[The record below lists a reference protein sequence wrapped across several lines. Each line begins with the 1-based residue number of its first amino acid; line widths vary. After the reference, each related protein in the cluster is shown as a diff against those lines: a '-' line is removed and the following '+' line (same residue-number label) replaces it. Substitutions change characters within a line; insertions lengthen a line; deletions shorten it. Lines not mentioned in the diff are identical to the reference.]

1 MTPHAIVST
10 LLEMNEEKGRVFL
23 QSQIPLLSGMALER
37 LVYYL
42 KREADRQWVT
52 DVNLS
57 FTLSGYLLLIGNV
70 THNKYYFAIGLM
82 ARGDA
87 LRRMERDQDALPF
100 FDAAGEE
107 FLALEDEV
115 GWARTRIGRVSACL
129 RLNRPTEA
137 LRDAARAHDIFV
149 RHGKLRRAGQIDVNA
164 AIINFELG
172 HYDQALRLFDRA
184 IDTYL
189 QHGDGVDLNI
199 ARALG
204 NKALTLAAQGKFR
217 EAAALHEQARA
228 TFAEY
233 GEEISVARE
242 DLNVASIDA
251 AQGHYGRALLLYE
264 QSRVLFL
271 KHEMHPEAAEVAQ
284 QMCDCLLHLNR
295 AQDAYELAGETV
307 DFFRSAPGQR
317 HNLARSLMFQADAAT
332 LQGNFLEAD
341 EMLAE
346 ASVLLEEGGLVRL
359 AALVRLQRAHLYFAD
374 GLLADSLREVQYV
387 ADAFA
392 EQEDL
397 PHLARALL
405 LQARIADA
413 QHQESA
419 ARDLCDQALD
429 IAHTQGLLELK
440 YLCLDLLGQLAERSG
455 DLDVAALYYDR
466 AIEGIDE
473 VQSRLVLDER
483 TSFLED
489 KGSIYQRAM
498 ALALRRDQ
506 TDQALV
512 YVEKAKSQVLGD
524 YLRNNIDIR
533 LRASDKA
540 GEVILEH
547 IAHLREEQAWFGSIV
562 YHTEDTGS
570 LANLG
575 TTTALRLRAI
585 SPQVARQEM
594 QSRERRIERLLEQ
607 MQLRSAGDLLER
619 PRSVGSGFAPGS
631 AGAGLASVRRGI
643 PPQTVMLEYYL
654 TDRDLYIFTLSHEEI
669 DVQIVA
675 GVVSKLERLLSL
687 WRTNLDLAGQ
697 AAGAPDQEHG
707 FQPLQA
713 NGLGLLK
720 RLYDLLIHPI
730 SDILAE
736 CTHLT
741 IIPYGILHILPFH
754 CLFDGVQFVVE
765 RFSVSYLPS
774 ASLTDICYQRGQRI
788 RERGVALNQSLVL
801 GLSDGGRLKYA
812 VQEAETVA
820 RQLGVVC
827 ALDDKTG
834 ISPGQGQVLSAPT
847 GSLAVTGPA
856 PTTSLLWQ
864 QGPTCPILH
873 IAAHGLFRL
882 DAPNFSYIKLADRQL
897 STIEVFN
904 LDLSACSLVVLSA
917 CETGRSVVGGIDEV
931 IGLGR
936 GFLYAGAASL
946 LPTLWKVDDASSAE
960 LMQVFYQVLLQG
972 QTKAMALSHA
982 QRTFL
987 AQARTSTKPYRVH
1000 PYFWAAF
1007 HLIGDVGAIRN
1018 RLEKP

>member
-1 MTPHAIVST
+1 MTPQAIVST
-10 LLEMNEEKGRVFL
+10 LLEMNEERGRLFL
-23 QSQIPLLSGMALER
+23 QSQVPLLSSIALER

-57 FTLSGYLLLIGNV
+57 FTLSGYLLLIGNI
-70 THNKYYFAIGLM
+70 TQNKYYSALGLM

-87 LRRMERDQDALPF
+87 LRRMDRDQDALPF

-129 RLNRPTEA
+129 RLNRTTEA
-137 LRDAARAHDIFV
+137 LRDAARAHDIFI
-149 RHGKLRRAGQIDVNA
+149 RYGKLRRAGQIDVNA
-164 AIINFELG
+164 AIINFEVG

-184 IDTYL
+184 IETYL

-242 DLNVASIDA
+242 DLNVASINA

-264 QSRVLFL
+264 QSRVLFH
-271 KHEMHPEAAEVAQ
+271 KHEMQPEANEVAQ

-295 AQDAYELAGETV
+295 AQDAYDLAGETMR
-307 DFFRSAPGQR
+307 FFRFAPGQR

-374 GLLADSLREVQYV
+374 GLLADSSREVQYV

-413 QHQESA
+413 QHQESL
-419 ARDLCDQALD
+419 ARELCDQALD
-429 IAHTQGLLELK
+429 IAHNQGLLELT
-440 YLCLDLLGQLAERSG
+440 YLCLDLLGQLAERGG

-506 TDQALV
+506 TDQALM

-540 GEVILEH
+540 GEAILEH
-547 IAHLREEQAWFGSIV
+547 IAYLREEQAWFGSIV
-562 YHTEDTGS
+562 YHTEDAAS
-570 LANLG
+570 LTNLG

-619 PRSVGSGFAPGS
+619 PRSPGTGPLSGSVGI
-631 AGAGLASVRRGI
+631 GLTPVRRSI
-643 PPQTVMLEYYL
+643 PPQTVTLEYYL
-654 TDRDLYIFTLSHEEI
+654 TDRDLYIFSLSHEEI

-675 GVVSKLERLLSL
+675 GVVPKLERLLSL

-697 AAGAPDQEHG
+697 AAGVPDQAHG
-707 FQPLQA
+707 FQSLQA

-720 RLYDLLIHPI
+720 RLYDLLIRPV
-730 SDILAE
+730 SDILLE

-741 IIPYGILHILPFH
+741 IIPYGILHVLPFH

-765 RFSVSYLPS
+765 RYSISYLPS
-774 ASLTDICYQRGQRI
+774 ASLADICHQRGQRI
-788 RERGVALNQSLVL
+788 RERGVPLNQSLVL
-801 GLSDGGRLKYA
+801 GLSEGGRLKYA
-812 VQEAETVA
+812 IQEAKTVA
-820 RQLGVVC
+820 HELGVAC
-827 ALDDKTG
+827 ALDDTAT
-834 ISPGQGQVLSAPT
+834 S
-847 GSLAVTGPA
+847 
-856 PTTSLLWQ
+856 SLLWQ
-864 QGPTCPILH
+864 QGSRCPIVH

-960 LMQVFYQVLLQG
+960 LMQVFYQALLQG
-972 QTKAMALSHA
+972 QTKAAALSHA

-987 AQARTSTKPYRVH
+987 AQARASNRPYRVH

-1007 HLIGDVGAIRN
+1007 HLIGDVGAIQN
-1018 RLEKP
+1018 LVENPQLYGLPSS